1 MASKKGL
8 SKFELIKEDLNNQ
21 LSSLGKFGKYYEDL
35 IDDYVFMV
43 RQKDKLRADI
53 NKKGIRY
60 QTTNGNGI
68 EVSKYNE
75 SYTTFMKLNS
85 QMLTILEKLNL
96 KEPQLPPG
104 PEEHEEDL
112 C

>member
-1 MASKKGL
+1 MATKKGS
-8 SKFELIKEDLNNQ
+8 SKFELIEEDLKNQ
-21 LSSLGKFGKYYEDL
+21 LESQGKFGKFYEDL
-35 IDDYVFMV
+35 LSDYIFMV

-60 QTTNGNGI
+60 KTTNGNGI
-68 EVSKYNE
+68 EVEKCNE
-75 SYTTFMKLNS
+75 SYMTFLKINS